1 MFTRLDEDIFFT
13 SFPKAAFSPHTYFAK
28 QKELLCLKIVK
39 YIVSLF
45 IYIYIYIQVQGYQ

>member
-13 SFPKAAFSPHTYFAK
+13 SFPKAAFSLHTYRAK

-39 YIVSLF
+39 YIVPLF
-45 IYIYIYIQVQGYQ
+45 IYIYIYSGTRLQQ